1 MVGINV
7 ILTILHDDRRIRI
20 RIRMAKKHVDPVDPD
35 PDSEH
40 WKVPLNESFFCCRK
54 KEFVF
59 RLRTSDQAEFLFQT
73 SDEQELRAWVDTVNT
88 VVAR

>member
-1 MVGINV
+1 MTCKWTNY
-7 ILTILHDDRRIRI
+7 LYS
-20 RIRMAKKHVDPVDPD
+20 A
-35 PDSEH
+35 
-40 WKVPLNESFFCCRK
+40 CRK